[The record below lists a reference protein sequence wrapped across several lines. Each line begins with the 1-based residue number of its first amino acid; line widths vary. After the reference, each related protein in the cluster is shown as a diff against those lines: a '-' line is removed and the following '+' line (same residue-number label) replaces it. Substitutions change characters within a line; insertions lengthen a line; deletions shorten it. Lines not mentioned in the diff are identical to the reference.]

1 MTCLT
6 RVKCHMSRVTTSPD
20 SFSSCYY
27 EAGIFKLDEYAQ
39 HEAVFNVYCVNSAMG
54 NILQKNGR
62 RQTMHC
68 NNLTYV
74 IEIERV

>member
-39 HEAVFNVYCVNSAMG
+39 HEAVFIVKIVQRETYYTTEEWKETDNA
-54 NILQKNGR
+54 LQ
-62 RQTMHC
+62 
-68 NNLTYV
+68 
-74 IEIERV
+74 